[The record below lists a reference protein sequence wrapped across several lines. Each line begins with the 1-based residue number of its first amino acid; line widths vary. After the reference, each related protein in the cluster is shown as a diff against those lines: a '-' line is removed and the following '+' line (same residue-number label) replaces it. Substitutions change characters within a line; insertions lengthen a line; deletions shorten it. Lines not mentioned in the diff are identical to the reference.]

1 MTSFGV
7 AEAAQAFKR
16 NLSHHGFL
24 LRLFALAAA
33 GFLVFLIGFLA
44 VRLYLTR
51 EHGGRAAA
59 AHFELVNSELTNT
72 FLAQNLTL
80 TDFMG
85 ANDRVAG
92 FGNAAQRLIGNAGFA
107 AMILRGPGGVLY
119 AYAPERT
126 LFDPAEGPPQRLRL
140 PSLHTMFAAPFAGDP
155 AATLTASYRLVARES
170 AFRIVRDG
178 LFLVLAF
185 LLACAISLLLI
196 VTLTPRPVSESP
208 PAPPLPAAAGT
219 TPAAPGAHP
228 AGSAAAQAV
237 AAAQAAA
244 APTAAA
250 HPAAAPVAAPAAA
263 AQPVVSPPAEPGTTY
278 AYAYGLE
285 PQERFAPRLRAE
297 LERATAY
304 QTDLSVAL
312 GVLLSAQATT
322 GDSAARLAHLARE
335 LAPLPELAFAY
346 GAAGFALVLPE
357 TNLDAAMAQ
366 LEPWRRMTAE
376 AGLGVAIGIG
386 DRSGRYLDGDR
397 LLLEVEQALGRAI
410 ATGGQQLVAFR
421 VDPARYRV
429 LEGAAQ
435 A

>member
-92 FGNAAQRLIGNAGFA
+92 FGNAAQRLIGNAGLA

-219 TPAAPGAHP
+219 APAAPGAPP
-228 AGSAAAQAV
+228 AGSAAAQ
-237 AAAQAAA
+237 
-244 APTAAA
+244 
-250 HPAAAPVAAPAAA
+250 PVAAPAGADYPVAA
-263 AQPVVSPPAEPGTTY
+263 PLPAVQPEAAPPEPAAPAAPPGA

-376 AGLGVAIGIG
+376 AGLGIAIGIG

>member
-219 TPAAPGAHP
+219 APAAPP
-228 AGSAAAQAV
+228 AGS
-237 AAAQAAA
+237 
-244 APTAAA
+244 AAA
-250 HPAAAPVAAPAAA
+250 HPAAAPAGAAHPAAAPFPAVQPEAAPLSAPVAAAAPAPAAPAA
-263 AQPVVSPPAEPGTTY
+263 QPGTT
-278 AYAYGLE
+278 YAYGLE

-297 LERATAY
+297 LERAAAY

-366 LEPWRRMTAE
+366 LEPWRRMTAD
-376 AGLGVAIGIG
+376 AGLGIAIGVG

-435 A
+435 G